1 MTQTIRGELRR
12 AVYAHVQN
20 NPGCTAADM
29 ATHFPDKAGSAA
41 STLSNLHH
49 DGLLSRQ
56 KVGSHYYYIIAEKRD
71 APTPSEA
78 QLAATAKVARRL
90 AEVEAQLA
98 KTRAQLSE
106 TEDKLSEVE
115 AELEETDGYAARL
128 KVTAQTELVNT
139 QQQVVTVLAQIDG
152 LSAQIA
158 ELQAWKATAIEKHP
172 DLAEADPLLLLK
184 AREIVAGVL
193 RDRGA
198 PQETLD
204 RLLGGQMD
212 DVPSMQAAL
221 LALQSA
227 QQ

>member
-1 MTQTIRGELRR
+1 MTQTPDQGTLRR
-12 AVYAHVQN
+12 AVFAHVQN
-20 NPGCTAADM
+20 NPGCTSADV

-41 STLSNLHH
+41 STLSSLHH

-56 KVGSHYYYIIAEKRD
+56 KLGSHYHYIVAEKRD
-71 APTPSEA
+71 APTPTEA

-90 AEVEAQLA
+90 TEVEAQLA

-106 TEDKLSEVE
+106 TEDELSEAE
-115 AELEETDGYAARL
+115 EELEMARGYAAQL
-128 KVTAQTELVNT
+128 KKTAQIEQVNT
-139 QQQVVTVLAQIDG
+139 QQQVVTVLAENDA

-158 ELQAWKATAIEKHP
+158 QLKAWKANAIEKHP
-172 DLAEADPLLLLK
+172 DLGETDPLLLK
-184 AREIVAGVL
+184 AREIVAGVVVK
-193 RDRGA
+193 RGGT
-198 PQETLD
+198 QEMLD

>member
-1 MTQTIRGELRR
+1 MTQTPDQGTLRR
-12 AVYAHVQN
+12 AVFAHVQN
-20 NPGCTAADM
+20 NPGCTSADV
-29 ATHFPDKAGSAA
+29 ATHFPDKAASAA
-41 STLSNLHH
+41 STLSSLHH

-56 KVGSHYYYIIAEKRD
+56 KLGSHYHYIIAEERD
-71 APTPSEA
+71 APTPTEA

-106 TEDKLSEVE
+106 TEDELSEAE
-115 AELEETDGYAARL
+115 EELELARGYAAQV
-128 KVTAQTELVNT
+128 KKNGQTELVNT

-172 DLAEADPLLLLK
+172 DLAETDPLLLK
-184 AREIVAGVL
+184 AREIVAGVH

-212 DVPSMQAAL
+212 EGPTVQAAL
-221 LALQSA
+221 LALQSV